1 MKPPA
6 DTQNPRCHPD
16 GQGRLDAPGFENRAV
31 VCPPAAARRANRR
44 VLMLLDEKAP
54 GFPVTWMLSAN
65 GFEVVHPGSEEEAWD
80 LFRGDPDRFH
90 LVMVGDAVPRL
101 ARAELAMMVRQ
112 LRPAVPLV
120 LVAFRSRVSDEGL
133 FDFIYRRGRPLAE
146 LEDAV
151 NRLLGPNQGAGL
163 APRALEKGESP

>member
-6 DTQNPRCHPD
+6 DTQSPRCHPD
-16 GQGRLDAPGFENRAV
+16 GQGRLDAPGFETRAV
-31 VCPPAAARRANRR
+31 VCPPAAARQANRR
-44 VLMLLDEKAP
+44 VLMLLDEKVP
-54 GFPVTWMLSAN
+54 GLPVTWMLSAN
-65 GFEVVHPGSEEEAWD
+65 GFEVVHSGSEEEAWD
-80 LFRGDPDRFH
+80 LFQGDPDRFH
-90 LVMVGDAVPRL
+90 LVMVGDALPRL

-120 LVAFRSRVSDEGL
+120 LAAVRSQVSDEGL

-151 NRLLGPNQGAGL
+151 NRLLGRHQDAGL
-163 APRALEKGESP
+163 RPAPWKKGESP